1 MHSNTFAYRRIFWI
15 GLLGMC
21 GAGNWSRAADN
32 QAREDTARSAALTR
46 GAWVNLSDNLLAEFA
61 KQNVKPIIKFRY
73 DSTNGAGICGI
84 LADRSFDGAWII
96 VQGQG
101 VWKYDYSANVNP
113 AWKRIDGGKYDGF
126 YENAGPDVDPE
137 GRGLCLFSIQGS
149 TTNSTCAITRDGG
162 TTWSSLTTDE
172 RAFGYDVGS
181 VNWADGGMTILATK
195 HHNGDLVLSRDGG
208 KNWTLLGK
216 GESRIM
222 TLGLIGSNV
231 LLKGVRGGGDAG
243 GLLRS
248 TDDGTN
254 WTKVADC
261 GFSRIGHVV
270 VFRGIAYLTCSK
282 GVLVSKDK
290 GEHWTLPGEECP
302 DLLGPVMFGKD
313 AGHLV
318 VYGSKGF
325 YESKDG
331 GKTWALAVSFGQD
344 PAFRSGRFEYGV
356 WNPKDDSFYITHI
369 SGQAFGYKR

>member
-73 DSTNGAGICGI
+73 DSTNGAGICGL

-101 VWKYDYSANVNP
+101 VWKYDYSANVTP

-231 LLKGVRGGGDAG
+231 LLKGVRGGGGAG
-243 GLLRS
+243 GLLCS
-248 TDDGTN
+248 TDD
-254 WTKVADC
+254 
-261 GFSRIGHVV
+261 
-270 VFRGIAYLTCSK
+270 
-282 GVLVSKDK
+282 
-290 GEHWTLPGEECP
+290 
-302 DLLGPVMFGKD
+302 
-313 AGHLV
+313 
-318 VYGSKGF
+318 
-325 YESKDG
+325 
-331 GKTWALAVSFGQD
+331 
-344 PAFRSGRFEYGV
+344 
-356 WNPKDDSFYITHI
+356 
-369 SGQAFGYKR
+369 